1 MPDPAELLKAW
12 QDAVGEVGS
21 AAASLLSRPAGV
33 AGDLLE
39 PLQNQAQVI
48 ERVLQ
53 SQLDFQRELLTQ
65 ALAPARLALDI
76 IDQATEAYRAQATA
90 FRSASASFAQLADLM
105 EQQAELIERTS
116 AAIRDPVAALRST
129 AAEADSERGA

>member
-1 MPDPAELLKAW
+1 VPDPAELLKAW

-21 AAASLLSRPAGV
+21 AAASLLARPAGV

-76 IDQATEAYRAQATA
+76 IDQATEAYRAQAKA

-116 AAIRDPVAALRST
+116 ATIRDPVAALRST

>member
-1 MPDPAELLKAW
+1 MPDPADLLKAW

-21 AAASLLSRPAGV
+21 AAASLLAGPAGV
-33 AGDLLE
+33 AGEVLG
-39 PLQNQAQVI
+39 PLQSQAQLI

-76 IDQATEAYRAQATA
+76 VDQVTEAYRAQATA
-90 FRSASASFAQLADLM
+90 FRSASASFTQLADLI
-105 EQQAELIERTS
+105 EQQAELLERTS
-116 AAIRDPVAALRST
+116 AAIRDPVAALRSA
-129 AAEADSERGA
+129 AAEADSESGA